1 MQISERIKR
10 IREYRNMTQ
19 KELGLALGS
28 TEKSA
33 AVRVGQYETGARIP
47 KLDSANAL
55 AKILHCNYINF
66 YDGAELSQPERIMMN
81 FFWLEETVM

>member
-1 MQISERIKR
+1 MQINERIKR

-19 KELGLALGS
+19 KELGIALGS

-47 KLDSANAL
+47 N
-55 AKILHCNYINF
+55 
-66 YDGAELSQPERIMMN
+66 
-81 FFWLEETVM
+81 